1 MGGDRGRA
9 DVDGDAVGA
18 LGEARHERD
27 DVAALAHRRGDFPL
41 PRAQRLLQAGKRGKI
56 GVRFGKAPLLAER
69 QLHAAKIAR
78 RLVHVRLGDLDVIE
92 ADDRIDLDRM
102 RLGALADDLTM
113 DLAFGRHVDD
123 EIAADPGL
131 AAEPA
136 AGAKRAALFGVA
148 ALDLAPWGCM
158 IGARVNRMLGEI
170 ALGDI
175 HLAAAAYAPSA
186 ADRIEIDAKLA
197 RDGEQARAVG
207 EFAALCRRA

>member
-1 MGGDRGRA
+1 M
-9 DVDGDAVGA
+9 
-18 LGEARHERD
+18 
-27 DVAALAHRRGDFPL
+27 
-41 PRAQRLLQAGKRGKI
+41 
-56 GVRFGKAPLLAER
+56 LAER

-102 RLGALADDLTM
+102 RLGALADNLTM
-113 DLAFGRHVDD
+113 DLAFRRHVDD

-186 ADRIEIDAKLA
+186 ADRIEIDAKFA
-197 RDGEQARAVG
+197 RDGEQARPVG
-207 EFAALCRRA
+207 EFAPFAGGREDDAMTAQRQTPKLWLVCAPRADRRPRLPRPQAPARDICGSRPRNSDRAP